1 MQDEKCLECTG
12 TRAISIHHN
21 QHWPSK
27 ALKLAA
33 DGWYFCEF
41 HVAECHHA
49 PVPTPTILN
58 LEMVEPVQVLR
69 DRQILKRQ
77 RGDYN
82 QLVLAQQGGSTEKV
96 QEELNDFDQRGKLPA
111 KKLKLCLSKPP
122 ATPK

>member
-1 MQDEKCLECTG
+1 MRADEL
-12 TRAISIHHN
+12 RAY
-21 QHWPSK
+21 W
-27 ALKLAA
+27 
-33 DGWYFCEF
+33 FE
-41 HVAECHHA
+41 
-49 PVPTPTILN
+49 VPTPTILN

-122 ATPK
+122 FAPK